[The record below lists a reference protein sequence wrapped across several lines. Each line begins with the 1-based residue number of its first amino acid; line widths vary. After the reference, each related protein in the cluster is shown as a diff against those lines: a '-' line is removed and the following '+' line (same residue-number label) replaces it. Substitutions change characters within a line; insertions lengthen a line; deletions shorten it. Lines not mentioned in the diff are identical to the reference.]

1 MFGLECHVGE
11 KSGQFF
17 SPRLSTTNGTV
28 TILCPF
34 IAQLQ
39 EDEINKAYFQQDGAT
54 AHTAHMSMAL
64 LDNVFEDRIISK
76 TIWPPRSPDLSPSHF
91 FLWGAMKNSVYS
103 NNPHTTDDLR
113 MAITE
118 YIRNVDRAILNT
130 VLTQFG
136 VSINVW
142 TLAGYTVNITC
153 NFLYCNYQAHRDF
166 LITLHMNDM

>member
-28 TILCPF
+28 TTLCPF
-34 IAQLQ
+34 IVQLQ
-39 EDEINKAYFQQDGAT
+39 EAEIDKAYFQQDGAT
-54 AHTAHMSMAL
+54 AHMSMAPL
-64 LDNVFEDRIISK
+64 HDVFADRIISK
-76 TIWPPRSPDLSPSHF
+76 TIWPPRSPDLSPSNF
-91 FLWGAMKNSVYS
+91 FLWGAMKNSFYS
-103 NNPHTTDDLR
+103 NNPHTTDDLK

-136 VSINVW
+136 VSLNVW
-142 TLAGYTVNITC
+142 RLAEDTVNITC
-153 NFLYCNYQAHRDF
+153 NLLYYNHQAHRDF
-166 LITLHMNDM
+166 LITLHTNDT

>member
-1 MFGLECHVGE
+1 M
-11 KSGQFF
+11 SGQFF
-17 SPRLSTTNGTV
+17 SLRRSTTNGTV

-39 EDEINKAYFQQDGAT
+39 EDGIDKAYFQQHGAT

-64 LDNVFEDRIISK
+64 FDVFADRIISK

-91 FLWGAMKNSVYS
+91 FLWGAMKHSLYS
-103 NNPHTTDDLR
+103 NNPHTIDDLK
-113 MAITE
+113 MVITE
-118 YIRNVDRAILNT
+118 HIPNVDRAILNT

-142 TLAGYTVNITC
+142 RLEKDTVNITC
-153 NFLYCNYQAHRDF
+153 KLLYCNYQVHRDF
-166 LITLHMNDM
+166 FITLHMNDM